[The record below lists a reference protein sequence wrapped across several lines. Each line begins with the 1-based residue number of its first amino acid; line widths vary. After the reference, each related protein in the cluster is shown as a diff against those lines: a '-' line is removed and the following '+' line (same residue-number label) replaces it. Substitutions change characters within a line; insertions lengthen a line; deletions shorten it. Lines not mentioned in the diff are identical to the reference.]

1 MARGT
6 SGASEREAF
15 WRGHVAAWQGSGE
28 SIRGYC
34 RRRGLSKSSFHAWRR
49 VLGQRDAQAS
59 GVSSASFVE
68 VMTSGA
74 SVLDGLPTSN
84 AASVPVHSSASA
96 GVSLANAT
104 SGLTNLSALNQS
116 CIPVESRVSNSALRS
131 NNVSLSNASSLSA
144 SASAS
149 FAALEVALSSGRVVR
164 VHRGF
169 DEATLAALVRVL
181 EAGAC

>member
-49 VLGQRDAQAS
+49 VVRQRDAQAS
-59 GVSSASFVE
+59 GESSASFVE
-68 VMTSGA
+68 LMTSGA
-74 SVLDGLPTSN
+74 SVPDISALN
-84 AASVPVHSSASA
+84 ASSVPVHSSASA

-144 SASAS
+144 GASAS
-149 FAALEVALSSGRVVR
+149 SAALEVALSSGRVVR